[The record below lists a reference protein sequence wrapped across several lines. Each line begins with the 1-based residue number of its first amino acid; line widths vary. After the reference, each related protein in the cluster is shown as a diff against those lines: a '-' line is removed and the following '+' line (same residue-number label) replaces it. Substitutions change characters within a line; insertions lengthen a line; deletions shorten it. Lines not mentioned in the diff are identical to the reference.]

1 MLLKTVDDLCR
12 VINELSDLVYKQAI
26 IIEQSE
32 IEEEIKKE
40 MREYHESVQKK
51 IDAAYEND
59 MGGNL

>member
-12 VINELSDLVYKQAI
+12 VINELSELVYKQAI
-26 IIEQSE
+26 VIEQSE

-40 MREYHESVQKK
+40 MREYHEAVQKK

-59 MGGNL
+59 VGGNI

>member
-40 MREYHESVQKK
+40 MREYHEYVQKK

-59 MGGNL
+59 IGGNL